1 MRTAF
6 LAMAMLGTT
15 VRPALRVQ
23 EPFVFETAQPDV
35 VAAGTLTNAW
45 ADYDG
50 DGDPDLFV
58 GFNGAPNRLYRN
70 DAGVMRD
77 VAGEA
82 GVADT
87 RPTRAAAWGD
97 FDGDGDPDLLVGFT
111 PPGGAVLRLYR
122 NDAGRFAAIT
132 SSAGLAAI
140 FTGAV
145 RQPVWIDFDAD
156 GDLDL
161 FVAFRDRPNALF
173 RNTRGHFVD
182 IAAHAG
188 LADARKS
195 VGAMWLDYDQDGDL
209 DLYVANQDGDANG
222 LFRNT
227 AGRFTDVAARAGA
240 EWAGRAPRDTSNGT
254 VRPCAFDADG
264 DGRLDLFGAN
274 YGPNGLL
281 RVLAGGAMRDVSRLA
296 GVATEGRFDTC
307 APADVDHDGRIDF
320 YVNGTISGGVAYRDY
335 LFHNSGGVFSD
346 ATPANVLALPASHGA
361 SWADFDADGDLDLAI
376 AGATPEVMPLLLRNA
391 LAPAAAR
398 RSLAIRI
405 VDARGRATRAGA
417 EVRVYHAG
425 TRRLIATRLVDSG
438 SGYNSQSDLPV
449 HVGLPEGTRLVD
461 VEAVF
466 PARGRRAAVT
476 RGVNPS
482 ATRAITVT
490 IR

>member
-6 LAMAMLGTT
+6 LMMTIAGAA
-15 VRPALRVQ
+15 VSAAPPVQ
-23 EPFVFETAQPDV
+23 ELFVFETAQADV
-35 VAAGTLTNAW
+35 AAAGTLTNAW

-50 DGDPDLFV
+50 DRDPDLFV

-77 VAGEA
+77 VAAEA
-82 GVADT
+82 GLADT

-97 FDGDGDPDLLVGFT
+97 FDSDGDPDLLVGFT

-122 NDAGRFAAIT
+122 NDDGRFASIT

-145 RQPVWIDFDAD
+145 RQPVWIDVDAD

-173 RNTRGHFVD
+173 RNTNGHFVD
-182 IAAHAG
+182 VAARAG
-188 LADARKS
+188 LADPRKS
-195 VGAMWLDYDQDGDL
+195 VGAIWLDYDQDGDF

-227 AGRFTDVAARAGA
+227 AGRFTDVAARSGA
-240 EWAGRAPRDTSNGT
+240 EWAGRAPGDAANGT

-281 RVLAGGAMRDVSRLA
+281 RVVAGGAMRDISRLA
-296 GVATEGRFDTC
+296 GVDADGRFDTC

-335 LFHNSGGVFSD
+335 LFHNTGGAFSD
-346 ATPANVLALPASHGA
+346 ATPASVLALPASHGA
-361 SWADFDADGDLDLAI
+361 SWADVDADGDLDLAL
-376 AGATPEVMPLLLRNA
+376 AGTTPAVMPLLLRNA
-391 LAPAAAR
+391 LAPEAAR

-405 VDARGRATRAGA
+405 VDGRGRATRAGA

-449 HVGLPEGTRLVD
+449 HVGLPAGTQRVD
-461 VEAVF
+461 IEAVF
-466 PARGRRAAVT
+466 PARGRRPVVR
-476 RGVNPS
+476 RGIDPS
-482 ATRAITVT
+482 STRALTVT
-490 IR
+490 VR